1 MRHKR
6 SKKRHTGQL
15 FGQMEP
21 THRQTN
27 SDHYGN
33 QLPASVF
40 GTARTGDGVIVGYR
54 ARWREEDE
62 DGIMRHRARSFSV
75 RKFGSQDRALD
86 AATSFLEG
94 AREAL
99 WIDGSVSL
107 PDTSRAM
114 TVEEVFREW
123 IVSHAP
129 TLSRGYAEKS
139 IRLWD
144 REIASRSISK
154 VRLEKIS
161 EDTSVLVR
169 FQDRLVT
176 EGVSISKR
184 RGILKLL
191 RAVLRWGRYRHPN
204 ALDIEL
210 SGLIRLPRQNRK
222 RLPYAADAYGL
233 ERIIEAVLRR
243 PSRDE
248 LLPLRDAA
256 FVAAMGYTIASR
268 PSEWRYSATWA
279 DLHETTVELQRASRT
294 YSGGVEGLKT
304 GARAALLL
312 PNAKER
318 IETYREALEERY
330 GPQPGDALVF
340 QVLGEDG
347 PVWAEGAGGR
357 TPLAWS
363 DNDYVRW
370 TARVWKPARA
380 IAAQAP
386 DAPAGLEK
394 MTFYDCRHSAISMA
408 LHSTIVAGP
417 YGMNLHPLAGWSG
430 HDIATLQRYY
440 AHSIA
445 RYHGQPPIDLEQEGR
460 RARRAVERSPFT
472 PDERAGPQ
480 REAQR
485 RRRARATY
493 ERERQRRMGE
503 AHAADGQR

>member
-1 MRHKR
+1 
-6 SKKRHTGQL
+6 
-15 FGQMEP
+15 MEP
-21 THRQTN
+21 SHRQTN
-27 SDHYGN
+27 TDHYGN
-33 QLPASVF
+33 PLPSSVF
-40 GTARTGDGVIVGYR
+40 GSARARDGVIVGYR

-62 DGIMRHRARSFSV
+62 DGIMRHRARSFAV
-75 RKFGSQDRALD
+75 RKYGSQDRALD
-86 AATSFLEG
+86 AAISFLEG

-99 WIDGSVSL
+99 QIDGSVSR
-107 PDTSRAM
+107 PDTSRSM
-114 TVEEVFREW
+114 TVEAVFREW
-123 IVSHAP
+123 IVGHAP
-129 TLSRGYAEKS
+129 TLSRAYAEKS

-144 REIASRSISK
+144 REIASRSISR

-161 EDTSVLVR
+161 EDASILVR
-169 FQDRLVT
+169 FQDRLVA
-176 EGVSISKR
+176 EGVSVSKR

-210 SGLIRLPRQNRK
+210 SGLIRLPRRQRR
-222 RLPYAADAYGL
+222 RLSYAADAYGL
-233 ERIIEAVLRR
+233 ERIIEAVLKR
-243 PSRDE
+243 PARDE

-294 YSGGVEGLKT
+294 YTGGVEGLKT
-304 GARAALLL
+304 GPRAALLL
-312 PNAKER
+312 PNARDR
-318 IETYREALEERY
+318 IATYREALEERF
-330 GPQPGDALVF
+330 GPQPDHALVF

-347 PVWAEGAGGR
+347 PIWSDGPEGAGS
-357 TPLAWS
+357 PMAWS

-370 TARVWKPARA
+370 TSRVWKPARD

-386 DAPAGLEK
+386 DSPAGLEN
-394 MTFYDCRHSAISMA
+394 MAFYDCRHTAISMA
-408 LHSTIVAGP
+408 LHSTIVSGP
-417 YGMNLHPLAGWSG
+417 HGMNLHPLASWSG
-430 HDIATLQRYY
+430 HDIATLQRHY

-445 RYHGQPPIDLEQEGR
+445 RYHGLPPIDLEKEGR
-460 RARRAVERSPFT
+460 EARRAVERSPFT

-493 ERERQRRMGE
+493 ERQRQNRKRSTPG
-503 AHAADGQR
+503 ADAQR